1 MYKEERNLQAVY
13 GGGKHPYYVYAPRWV
28 SSSAGIKALHY
39 FCHSLNEKGFPAYI
53 ILTEATHAGAPRV
66 NPHLRTPILT
76 NEMAEGHFLEGL
88 TPVVVYSETIPGN
101 PLNATAV
108 VRYLMNYAGALGGE
122 KIFDDN
128 EMVVAFSKNIAIHY
142 AKRNK
147 TKIPPVLF
155 LPPVDPREIQR
166 NDLKESFQIVY
177 AGKYRSFIGKPPKVG
192 RLDSIEIFRDGPRM
206 QSRKQVLDLLR
217 RASVLYSFENSSI
230 VTEAILSGTPV
241 YFVPN
246 KFLGEIIA
254 ADELGNG
261 GVAKTDTEKDI
272 EKARRSISSGIEKYY
287 KSIEQ
292 YNVDL
297 DIFITASQQLASSE
311 GYMNRIQV
319 PDLQYL
325 VNSHRI
331 SLARQILKHQGI
343 KTLFRVTYHFVMRRL
358 SWRYWTGRER

>member
-1 MYKEERNLQAVY
+1 VAKEQNDLSKIY
-13 GGGKHPYYVYAPRWV
+13 GSEKYPYYIYVPRWI

-39 FCHSLNEKGFPAYI
+39 FCHSLNEQGYPAYL
-53 ILTEATHAGAPRV
+53 ILTEGIHGGEPRV
-66 NPHLRTPILT
+66 NARLRTPILT
-76 NEMAEGHFLEGL
+76 NEIAESHFCAGL

-122 KIFDDN
+122 KSFGEN
-128 EMVVAFSKNIAIHY
+128 ELVIAFSEKIAKHY
-142 AKRNK
+142 AKENNVEA
-147 TKIPPVLF
+147 PPVLF
-155 LPPVDPREIQR
+155 LPPIDPREIKR
-166 NDLKESFQIVY
+166 NDVKEEFQVVY
-177 AGKYRSFIGKPPKVG
+177 AGKYRSFIGKPPGVG
-192 RLDSIEIFRDGPRM
+192 RLKSVEIFRDGPKM

-217 RASVLYSFENSSI
+217 RASVVYSFENSSI

-254 ADELGNG
+254 SEELGTG
-261 GVAKTDTEKDI
+261 GVALADSKI
-272 EKARRSISSGIEKYY
+272 EIERARSTISLGIKAYFRSIERYEVNLK
-287 KSIEQ
+287 E
-292 YNVDL
+292 
-297 DIFITASQQLASSE
+297 FISNSQHYASTE
-311 GYMNRIQV
+311 GYVNRIQV

-325 VNSHRI
+325 VNAHRI

>member
-1 MYKEERNLQAVY
+1 MTEAASDLESIY
-13 GGGKHPYYVYAPRWV
+13 GGFKHPYYVYVPRWI

-39 FCHSLNEKGFPAYI
+39 FCHSLNEKGYPAYL
-53 ILTEATHAGAPRV
+53 ILTEAIHGGEPRV
-66 NPHLRTPILT
+66 NSHLRTPILT
-76 NEMAEGHFLEGL
+76 NEMAESHFRAGL
-88 TPVVVYSETIPGN
+88 TPIVVYSETIPGN

-108 VRYLMNYAGALGGE
+108 VRYLMNYAGVLGGE
-122 KIFDDN
+122 KYFDDN
-128 EMVVAFSKNIAIHY
+128 EMILAFSKKIAVHY
-142 AKRNK
+142 AKKNK
-147 TKIPPVLF
+147 TKIPSVLF
-155 LPPVDPREIQR
+155 LPPVDPREIKR
-166 NDLKESFQIVY
+166 NDLKENFQIVY

-192 RLDSIEIFRDGPRM
+192 RLDSVEIFRDGPRM

-261 GVAKTDTEKDI
+261 GVAKTDTENDI

-297 DIFITASQQLASSE
+297 DNFISASQRLASSQ
-311 GYMNRIQV
+311 GYVNRIQV
-319 PDLQYL
+319 PDLLYL